1 MPLHSDLIYIHQYTC
16 SLPPIEID
24 KRLVQ
29 KEDVYFYKFMYQLQT
44 LLVEMSKCTYI

>member
-1 MPLHSDLIYIHQYTC
+1 MSPL
-16 SLPPIEID
+16 PRNEID

-29 KEDVYFYKFMYQLQT
+29 KEDVYFYKLTYQLQT